1 MINKEE
7 LYIKLNGILE
17 EIETGEVSSAKSEL
31 IKLISEVSFM

>member
-1 MINKEE
+1 MSKEE
-7 LYIKLNGILE
+7 LYTKLNGILD

>member
-1 MINKEE
+1 MDKEE
-7 LYIKLNGILE
+7 LYTKLNGILD

>member
-1 MINKEE
+1 MIGKEE
-7 LYIKLNGILE
+7 LHIKLNRILE